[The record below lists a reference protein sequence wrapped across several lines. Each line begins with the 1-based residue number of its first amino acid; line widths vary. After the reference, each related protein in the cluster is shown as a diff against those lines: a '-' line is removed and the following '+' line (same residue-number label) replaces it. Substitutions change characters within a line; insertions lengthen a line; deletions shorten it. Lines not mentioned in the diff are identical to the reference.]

1 MMSKRTTKQ
10 GTAMA
15 IAIMTLMGCD
25 LAPAGDPEPERDIK
39 YDTKH
44 ERNVLDFWP
53 APASDDPAP
62 VYFWFHGGGFQN
74 GDKSQLEK
82 NRRATLEATRR
93 YELSLT
99 HGSPQPDA
107 LADVFKTIL
116 ISPNFL
122 LRVEQSSDSAKD
134 QAVNGFDLAARLSY
148 FLWASTPDDDL
159 LDAAEAGALS
169 DPSERRAQVEP
180 MLVDPRSLS
189 LGEIFAAEWFSTDDV
204 GPRLRKDPID
214 NPRCTETLM
223 AAMRAETAHFFTRW
237 SATMRPFHA

>member
-74 GDKSQLEK
+74 GDKSQL
-82 NRRATLEATRR
+82 RRT
-93 YELSLT
+93 
-99 HGSPQPDA
+99 G
-107 LADVFKTIL
+107 
-116 ISPNFL
+116 
-122 LRVEQSSDSAKD
+122 
-134 QAVNGFDLAARLSY
+134 
-148 FLWASTPDDDL
+148 
-159 LDAAEAGALS
+159 
-169 DPSERRAQVEP
+169 ERRSKPHDAMSFRSRTGAPSRMPWP
-180 MLVDPRSLS
+180 MSSKR
-189 LGEIFAAEWFSTDDV
+189 F
-204 GPRLRKDPID
+204 
-214 NPRCTETLM
+214 
-223 AAMRAETAHFFTRW
+223 
-237 SATMRPFHA
+237 